1 MMTSKVHHRRNPA
14 DQIEGTMPSA
24 ATRHRARS
32 RALQVLFESDV
43 APRELE
49 EVLERYLSSAGAQ
62 EPFREYLRILVEG
75 VRDNL
80 ESIDAEIGLAA
91 PQFPVS
97 QLAAVDRNVLRIAL
111 YELRFREDVPV
122 RAAINEAVEIAKRYG
137 GDSSQRFVNGVLG
150 NIARGMATSEES

>member
-1 MMTSKVHHRRNPA
+1 MTASKVHHRRNTA

-24 ATRHRARS
+24 AIRHRART
-32 RALQVLFESDV
+32 RALQVLFEADV
-43 APRELE
+43 APRDLV

-62 EPFREYLRILVEG
+62 EPFQEYLRILVEG

-80 ESIDAEIGLAA
+80 EAIDAEIGEAA
-91 PQFPVS
+91 PQFPVD

-111 YELRFREDVPV
+111 YELRFRDDVPV

-150 NIARGMATSEES
+150 NIARGMASSEES